1 MNARRRSLHFN
12 HDLLPALPQIV
23 ADSRSLPKTH
33 VLYQGTTLEA
43 AGKLKESPKGRLNL
57 AQDAILGRLMEDE

>member
-1 MNARRRSLHFN
+1 
-12 HDLLPALPQIV
+12 LPQIV

-43 AGKLKESPKGRLNL
+43 AGKLKESLKETAETRVFCIKARL
-57 AQDAILGRLMEDE
+57 